1 MGFVHLHLHTQYS
14 LLDGAIR
21 MKDLF
26 ERVKSMQMDT
36 AAITDHGNM
45 FGAVKFY
52 DEAKKAGVKP
62 IVGCEVYLA
71 PEGRH
76 VKQKGRSPYHL
87 VLLAKNERGYRNLS
101 KLVSLGYL
109 EGFYG
114 KPRVDKELL
123 RAHGEGLFALSAC
136 LSGEVPVLLKEGK
149 KEEAYQ
155 AALEYRTFF
164 EPDSYYL
171 ELQKNGIPEQDLVN
185 EELLNIS
192 EVAKIP
198 VVGTND
204 CHYLTKEHHLAHEVL
219 VCIQTGK
226 LLSDEKRM
234 SFSTDQ
240 FYLKSPEEMYT
251 QFKGIEHAL
260 ENAGK
265 IASLCDARIPMGKT
279 LLPKYPVQAGDSAD
293 AYLRKLAE
301 AGLEEH
307 LRRCEAAGEKVVR
320 DEYLQ
325 RLDYEM
331 SVISRMGFSDYYL
344 IVWDFIRH
352 ARENGIPVGPGRGS
366 GAGSLVAFSV
376 GITRLDPLKFDLLFE
391 RFLNPERIDMPDFD
405 VDFCQRKRDKLIE
418 YVTDAYGKDRVSQII
433 TYSTLNPK
441 AAIKDA
447 GRVLGFEYADT
458 DKLTKL
464 IPEGPAAGKKTIRDH
479 MKDDARLRDLANQD
493 DRHRELIETACAL
506 EGLNRQAG
514 VHAAGVV
521 ISKDPLIDVAPL
533 CTGKEGEVITQY
545 AKEDIEKIGLVKFD
559 FLGLKTLT
567 VIDDALALI
576 RKNGKEAPDLESL
589 PLDLKDVYN
598 MISTG
603 ETEGVFQMES
613 SGFRK
618 LVRQLRPD
626 RFGDIIAV
634 LALYRPGPLG
644 GGMVDDYVMRKRGE
658 QALEYPHASLKP
670 VLEETY
676 GVIVYQ
682 EQVMRIACIIGGFA
696 MSKADELR
704 KAISRK
710 KEDKMKQLRQ
720 EFIAGGKK
728 QGHSEEFLS
737 NLMDNVEK
745 FGLYGFNKS
754 HSAAYAFISYWTA
767 FLKTRFPA
775 EFMAALTSL
784 DKDKPDKMVAKLAD
798 CRRMG
803 LAVRV
808 PDINKSDKEFSV
820 AGEEILFGLAGIKN
834 VGETAVDAILEER
847 TSKGPFK
854 DFYDFCV
861 RVDGR
866 KVNKRVF
873 EGLINAGAFDGF
885 GVSRPELL
893 ADLDRNMSLAQSEA
907 KSRNAGQKSLF
918 GPGGLGGGKRKGV
931 GGRGSGVGVPG
942 SGVGVPGSGVGVPGS
957 GVGVPGSG
965 VGVPGSGGPDA
976 GGRPMLDKQTL
987 FKEKEALGFYLS
999 GHPLDMYGGLP
1010 GMVGTCQLSAL
1021 AELGHGKTVTLVGV
1035 VSGLTEKKEKR
1046 GDGRMARF
1054 NLEDPTGMVSVMA
1067 FSRVYEASR
1076 ELLAGQ
1082 DPVLVKGSLIVE
1094 EQGDAL
1100 NVLVRAESVQ
1110 PFASAAERLIRWVK
1124 VRVNGQ
1130 LTDRARVNELW
1141 TAVQEHPGAVP
1152 LCLEVVVPGMGS
1164 VQVEPRAGTG
1174 VSLRDDAVQA
1184 LCRVAGREA
1193 VQFVPGGAGER

>member
-26 ERVKSMQMDT
+26 KRVREMGMDT

-62 IVGCEVYLA
+62 IVGCEVYVA

-87 VLLAKNERGYRNLS
+87 VLLAKNEQGYRNLS

-123 RAHGEGLFALSAC
+123 KQLSGGLFGLSAC
-136 LSGEVPVLLKEGK
+136 LSGEVPVLIKEGK

-155 AALEYRTFF
+155 TALEYRSFF

-192 EVAKIP
+192 ELAKIP

-234 SFSTDQ
+234 TFSTDQ
-240 FYLKSPEEMYT
+240 FYLKSPEEMYA
-251 QFKGIEHAL
+251 QFKGLERAL
-260 ENAGK
+260 ENTER
-265 IASLCDARIPMGKT
+265 IAAQCDARIPMGKT
-279 LLPKYPVQAGDSAD
+279 LLPKFPVPEGDTAD
-293 AYLRKLAE
+293 AYLRRVAE
-301 AGLEEH
+301 AGLAEH
-307 LRRCEAAGEKVVR
+307 LRRREEAGEKLDA
-320 DEYLQ
+320 DEYAK

-418 YVTDAYGKDRVSQII
+418 YVTQTYGKDRVSQII

-447 GRVLGFEYADT
+447 GRVLGFQYDET
-458 DKLTKL
+458 DKLSKL
-464 IPEGPAAGKKTIRDH
+464 IPEGPAAAKKTIRDH
-479 MKDDARLRDLANQD
+479 MKDDAKLRELANQD
-493 DRHRELIETACAL
+493 ERHKQLIETACAL

-533 CTGKEGEVITQY
+533 CTGKEGEVITEY

-567 VIDDALALI
+567 VIDDALSLI
-576 RKNGKEAPDLESL
+576 RKNGKQAPDLDSL
-589 PLDLKDVYN
+589 PLDLPDVYEL
-598 MISTG
+598 ICTG

-613 SGFRK
+613 PGFRK

-658 QALEYPHASLKP
+658 QALAYPHPSLKP

-682 EQVMRIACIIGGFA
+682 EQVMRIACVVGGFP

-704 KAISRK
+704 KAIGKK
-710 KEDKMKQLRQ
+710 KEDKIKQLRQ
-720 EFIAGGKK
+720 EFVAGGLR
-728 QGHSEEFLS
+728 QGYPEALLSE
-737 NLMDNVEK
+737 LMDNVEK
-745 FGLYGFNKS
+745 FGQYGFNKS

-767 FLKTRFPA
+767 FLKARFPA

-803 LAVRV
+803 LPVRV

-834 VGETAVDAILEER
+834 VGKTAVDAILEER
-847 TSKGPFK
+847 AERGPFK
-854 DFYDFCV
+854 DFLDFCV

-866 KVNKRVF
+866 RVNKRVF
-873 EGLINAGAFDGF
+873 EGLINAGAFDCF
-885 GVSRPELL
+885 GATRAQLL
-893 ADLDRNMSLAQSEA
+893 EDLDRNLALAQIEA
-907 KSRNAGQKSLF
+907 RNRNVGQKSLF
-918 GPGGLGGGKRKGV
+918 GLAAMGGRKRKAGAEPAA
-931 GGRGSGVGVPG
+931 PG
-942 SGVGVPGSGVGVPGS
+942 AAPAA
-957 GVGVPGSG
+957 
-965 VGVPGSGGPDA
+965 A
-976 GGRPMLDKQTL
+976 GAAGAAGNGARPVLDKQTL
-987 FKEKEALGFYLS
+987 FNEKEALGFYLS
-999 GHPLDMYGGLP
+999 GHPLDMYGALP
-1010 GMVGTCQLSAL
+1010 TTVATCPLISL
-1021 AELGHGKTVTLVGV
+1021 AELGHGSSVSLVGV

-1054 NLEDPTGMVSVMA
+1054 NLEDPTGVVSVMA
-1067 FSRVYEASR
+1067 FSRVYEPAR

-1082 DPVLVKGSLIVE
+1082 DPVLVKGTLVVE
-1094 EQGDAL
+1094 EQGDSL
-1100 NVLVRAESVQ
+1100 NVLVKAESVQ
-1110 PFASAAERLIRWVK
+1110 AFSGAAEKLIRWVK
-1124 VRVNGQ
+1124 VRVDGQ
-1130 LTDRARVNELW
+1130 TTDRERIHELW
-1141 TAVQEHPGAVP
+1141 NAVQEHPGAIPVS
-1152 LCLEVVVPGMGS
+1152 LEVVVPGLGS
-1164 VQVEPRAGTG
+1164 VQVDPPAGVG

-1184 LCRVAGREA
+1184 LCRVAGNEA
-1193 VQFVPGGAGER
+1193 VQFIPGGPLGR